1 MIASLSVV
9 EGTSATW
16 NEGRLLRLRDV
27 VQLCNVSA
35 NTIRRATDNGLLPC
49 YRLAGGARRF
59 KLSDVRRYL
68 GENTDS
74 VIDDGE
80 LKQGRTS
87 VAIPIAAVIRVS
99 SHKQSTVKG
108 EADKSSLEH
117 QEERVASFIKEKFGN
132 RASVSWFKSIG
143 GGLDFNRK
151 PLIALITQIIE
162 GKFRG
167 GFIVAQDF
175 TRIARFAVQLIEHI
189 ASIGGCK
196 ILYVMDESEAEERG
210 YAEQLTDE
218 ILSILTHYT
227 ARASGE
233 KAKKILTVRVP
244 SDVVLTI
251 CTLHKQGYSY
261 RYIASEL
268 EKAGRGRGECGRA
281 ITKRVCERIVKETGE
296 GLKLLE
302 NASPDNF
309 PASVTQNS
317 FVEYFT
323 SHVRLTGEEQ
333 CRVRQ
338 SLLLEKYR
346 EWARA
351 KGLTPMTANS
361 IRSTLRKQFPQL
373 STKYTDNACIQY
385 TGMTFITTA

>member
-16 NEGRLLRLRDV
+16 NEGRLLRLREV
-27 VQLCNVSA
+27 VNMTSVSA
-35 NTIRRATDNGLLPC
+35 NTLRRATDTGLLPC
-49 YRLAGGARRF
+49 YRLPSGARRF

-74 VIDDGE
+74 VIDDG
-80 LKQGRTS
+80 LKQGKS
-87 VAIPIAAVIRVS
+87 QFSIPIAAVIRVS
-99 SHKQSTVKG
+99 SHKQATAGKG

-117 QEERVASFIKEKFGN
+117 QEGRVNAFIKEKFGN
-132 RASVSWFKSIG
+132 RASVTWFKSIG
-143 GGLDFNRK
+143 GGLDFNRPSLLK
-151 PLIALITQIIE
+151 LIADLID

-167 GFIVAQDF
+167 GYLVAQDF
-175 TRIARFAVQLIEHI
+175 TRICRFGVKLIEHL

-196 ILYVMDESEAEERG
+196 ILYTMDETEAEERG

-261 RYIASEL
+261 RYIAQEL
-268 EKAGRGRGECGRA
+268 ERQGKGKGDCGRA
-281 ITKRVCERIVKETGE
+281 ITKRICERIVKQTGE

-302 NASPDNF
+302 NASPDTF
-309 PASVTQNS
+309 PASVAQNS

-323 SHVRLTGEEQ
+323 ANVRLTGEEQ

-338 SLLLEKYR
+338 SVLIDKYR

-351 KGLTPMTANS
+351 NGLTPMTSNS
-361 IRSTLRKQFPQL
+361 IRKTLRKHFPQL
-373 STKYTDNACIQY
+373 STKFTDNACIQY
-385 TGMTFITTA
+385 TGMTFVNA